1 MAVHLP
7 GDPAGAAL
15 SASLCRIINSVV
27 TYSMVKSL
35 TFVSLSGPERHR
47 AEPSDGQDAPP
58 DRSIRWSE
66 HKIEQGIVV
75 N

>member
-1 MAVHLP
+1 MTVHLP

-27 TYSMVKSL
+27 TYSIVISL

-47 AEPSDGQDAPP
+47 AEPSKGQDAPLE
-58 DRSIRWSE
+58 RSIRWSE
-66 HKIEQGIVV
+66 HKIEQGTEV

>member
-15 SASLCRIINSVV
+15 SASLCRVIYSVV
-27 TYSMVKSL
+27 TYSIVNSL
-35 TFVSLSGPERHR
+35 TFISLSGPERHR
-47 AEPSDGQDAPP
+47 AEPSKGQDAPL

-66 HKIEQGIVV
+66 HKIEQGTEVS
-75 N
+75 